1 MRQKPFLPQLFL
13 ALFLLFTLSGCIEYR
28 EEIWLEKDGS
38 GSLLFE
44 IGLPEYASISDED
57 LSELSIVE
65 LCDSV
70 EGITVTGSATYQVD
84 KITWIQ
90 VFADFEHILLLNQVE
105 DSWFGEIRLEEEDG
119 AVRYSRLIT
128 MSDTLDNNGEG
139 FGNMLKHALLGQYN
153 WSYTLHLP
161 DKILDCNTPLMFRD
175 TLNNNLRWEYTLASL
190 INEQKSMTVS
200 FRRESGFK
208 SFLRSIFKR

>member
-1 MRQKPFLPQLFL
+1 MIQKRLLL
-13 ALFLLFTLSGCIEYR
+13 HLVLLLVLLFALSGCIEYR

-44 IGLPEYASISDED
+44 IGLPEYTRIDDED

-90 VFADFEHILLLNQVE
+90 VFVDFEHILLLNEVE
-105 DSWFGEIRLEEEDG
+105 DYWFGEIRLEEQDDT
-119 AVRYSRLIT
+119 VIYTRLIT
-128 MSDTLDNNGEG
+128 LSDSLDSEG
-139 FGNMLKHALLGQYN
+139 GRFGNMLKQAFLGQYN

-161 DKILDCNTPLMFRD
+161 DKILDGNTPLMFRD

-190 INEQKSMTVS
+190 INEQKSMTVT
-200 FRRESGFK
+200 FRHESGLK